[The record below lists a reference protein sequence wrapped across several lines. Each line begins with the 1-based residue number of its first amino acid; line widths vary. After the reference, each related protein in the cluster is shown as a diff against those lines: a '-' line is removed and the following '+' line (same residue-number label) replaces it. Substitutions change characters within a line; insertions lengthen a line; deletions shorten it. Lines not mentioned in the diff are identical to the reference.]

1 MSRLN
6 TDLITDS
13 RSRLSVLCAL
23 AGGLALLVSGCSG
36 DAVGEE
42 PTGNADSSAYVE
54 PEYDGLPA
62 DLTSAEV
69 CALLEDEAVAA
80 MLDAEVTK
88 VTPGSVQPDCTW
100 MYRLP
105 GGPATTLHVQ
115 VMSMSQT
122 SERLGSEALE
132 WSRDWAPSDVEI
144 FEVASLGV
152 PNMAYE
158 FGASTV
164 VFAIDPVGRVFTV
177 ATHSETAEE
186 GRVAIV
192 ESVLAALTETHV

>member
-1 MSRLN
+1 MSCR
-6 TDLITDS
+6 ITRS
-13 RSRLSVLCAL
+13 RSRLSALCAL
-23 AGGLALLVSGCSG
+23 AGGLTLIISGCSG
-36 DAVGEE
+36 DAVSED
-42 PTGNADSSAYVE
+42 PTDNADSLAYVE
-54 PEYDGLPA
+54 PEYDGLPD
-62 DLTSAEV
+62 DLTSEEV
-69 CALLEDEAVAA
+69 CALLDEEAVAG
-80 MLDAEVTK
+80 MLDAEVSK
-88 VTPGSVQPDCTW
+88 VTPGSSQPDCTW
-100 MYRLP
+100 MYKLP